1 VGKGDRR
8 RRQGKGGYVLD
19 LGVADEEEK
28 TKLTFAI
35 LKYGLPRRP
44 SAVPY
49 ATISASMLRW

>member
-1 VGKGDRR
+1 VGKGDRK
-8 RRQGKGGYVLD
+8 RRQGKGGYVLV

-49 ATISASMLRW
+49 ATISASTLRW